1 MVPPLCVPAQHI
13 KFLSK
18 FIYYNIMVSKIC
30 HSSYTKWIV
39 SKCITNDV
47 VNMSYSYIIVKI
59 PVTYVT
65 KMKLCNIQSD
75 KIIL

>member
-18 FIYYNIMVSKIC
+18 IIYYNRMVSKIC

-47 VNMSYSYIIVKI
+47 ANMSYIIIKI